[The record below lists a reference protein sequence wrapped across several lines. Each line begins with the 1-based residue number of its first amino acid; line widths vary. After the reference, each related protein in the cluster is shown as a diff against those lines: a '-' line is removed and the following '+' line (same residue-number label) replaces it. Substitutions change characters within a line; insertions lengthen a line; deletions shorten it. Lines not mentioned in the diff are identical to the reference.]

1 MTTTIPTAHELREQ
15 AIAAVRQGQETT
27 LTAIRNVVEAVSSA
41 SSKLPAAQADLA
53 VPLAGKLPSAEA
65 VVARAYDL
73 AGQVLSAQRK
83 LAERAAKLPAPAGL
97 RVQLA
102 DKLPS
107 REAVVA
113 GAYDFAGQL
122 LAEQRKF
129 AEEILKITAG
139 LRPSA
144 TRQATGETAGA
155 KDAPGQARP
164 AEPAE

>member
-1 MTTTIPTAHELREQ
+1 MNTPIPTAHELREQ

-27 LTAIRNVVEAVSSA
+27 LTLIRNVVEAVSSA
-41 SSKLPAAQADLA
+41 SS
-53 VPLAGKLPSAEA
+53 
-65 VVARAYDL
+65 R
-73 AGQVLSAQRK
+73 
-83 LAERAAKLPAPAGL
+83 LPAPPEGL

-107 REAVVA
+107 RDAVVA
-113 GAYDFAGQL
+113 GMYDFAGQL

-129 AEEILKITAG
+129 TEEILKISAG

-144 TRQATGETAGA
+144 TGDTAEA
-155 KDAPGQARP
+155 KDATDEAGP